1 MNKMNKMSALRFTS
15 LAALVSVVS
24 CSAMAENYALIMGV
38 SAYERKPLFG
48 VKTDVTNV
56 RKIARAMNIPDAN
69 VTVKEDKAL
78 TLQGIRQTLD
88 EFASKIRQG
97 DRAFIYFSGHGTSYP
112 GAAGQCEQA
121 IVSQEIKYLTKKEL
135 HDRLKPIVDKAAKTF
150 VFLDTCFSG
159 GVIESSRSTTRGDDE
174 GFPAA
179 KFMESKFGAEST
191 ACEPTNVSHKG
202 TRDFE
207 AEAAEVTPNYY
218 FLAASAP
225 SQVAIDGGTAIGG
238 WATSAFFACT
248 AAGSGADENG
258 DGVITLDEAKR
269 CAQKRVDQ
277 MMANGQRRPG
287 FPYTALT
294 LTDGSGPGAGAWP
307 VAFEATVPAANAPT
321 AATPAAANIN
331 SNALLATIVRDSDAS
346 NTVKVQPA
354 KSVFKIGSDFLQMTV
369 SSAKAGFVTLF
380 SVGSSGKIFQL
391 FPNRFDSSN
400 RIEAGVPL
408 ALPRPEWRLRSRGP
422 EGTSKFLA
430 VVSTTPDRFAGLGLP
445 EGPFSAIENT
455 QQGAKTLVVR
465 LLAPGAACS
474 QSTRDFEAEAN
485 PCATGYGAGLAE
497 VREAN

>member
-1 MNKMNKMSALRFTS
+1 MNKTLGFRSTL

-24 CSAMAENYALIMGV
+24 FSAMAENYALIMGV

-48 VKTDVTNV
+48 VKTDVVNV
-56 RKIARAMNIPDAN
+56 RKIALAMNIPEAN
-69 VTVKEDKAL
+69 VTVREDKAL
-78 TLQGIRQTLD
+78 TLAGIRQTLD
-88 EFASKIRQG
+88 DFARKIRQG

-112 GAAGQCEQA
+112 GAAGKCEQA
-121 IVSQEIKYLTKKEL
+121 IVSQEIKYLTKKEF

-159 GVIESSRSTTRGDDE
+159 GVIETSRSTTRGDDE
-174 GFPAA
+174 GFPEQ
-179 KFMESKFGAEST
+179 KYMESKFGGDSS
-191 ACEPTNVSHKG
+191 ACEPTNVSSKG

-207 AEAAEVTPNYY
+207 VESAEVTPNYY

-248 AAGSGADENG
+248 APGSGADENG

-269 CAQKRVDQ
+269 CAQRRVDQ
-277 MMANGQRRPG
+277 MMVNGQRRPG

-294 LTDGSGPGAGAWP
+294 LTEGSGPGAGAWP
-307 VAFEATVPAANAPT
+307 VAFEATLPATNITPT
-321 AATPAAANIN
+321 AAHIN
-331 SNALLATIVRDSDAS
+331 SNALLATIVRDADPGNA
-346 NTVKVQPA
+346 VKVQPA
-354 KSVFKIGSDFLQMTV
+354 KSVFKIGTDFLQMTV
-369 SSAKAGFVTLF
+369 SSAKAGYVTLF
-380 SVGSSGKIFQL
+380 SVGSSGKIYQL
-391 FPNRFDSSN
+391 FPNRFDTNN

-408 ALPRPEWRLRSRGP
+408 TLPRPEWRLRSRGP

-430 VVSTTPDRFAGLGLP
+430 VVSTTADRFAGLGLP

-465 LLAPGAACS
+465 MLAPSAACS
-474 QSTRDFEAEAN
+474 QATRDFEAEVN